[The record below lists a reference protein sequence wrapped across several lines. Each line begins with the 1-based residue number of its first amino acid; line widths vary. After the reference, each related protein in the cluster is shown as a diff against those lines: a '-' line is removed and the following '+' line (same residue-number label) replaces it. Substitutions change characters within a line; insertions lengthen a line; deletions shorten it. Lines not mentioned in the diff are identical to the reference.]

1 MKSILLGLLFEP
13 NNTKLAILSPR
24 LQKMFRFVI
33 GPSYKDWNLFFFC
46 DAGNRLA
53 CPAVTDVPTFS
64 LLSRSIHLH
73 VQVGRDA
80 DPLRFGQLL
89 RNSGADLAA
98 IGRRPTPSRSLAAGP
113 ADSLLFVESPPLRRG
128 GRQRPSF

>member
-24 LQKMFRFVI
+24 LQKMFRFVSGRRI
-33 GPSYKDWNLFFFC
+33 RTGTCFFC

-64 LLSRSIHLH
+64 RLSRSIHLH

-113 ADSLLFVESPPLRRG
+113 ADSLLFVESTPLR
-128 GRQRPSF
+128 